1 MSFPIFNF
9 NFLLKKKNSSL
20 FRIYQKEEEKSE
32 KQEKEKKK
40 EEKPQVLA
48 IFHFYLPLKLILP
61 WNPVFARNPPKSSQ
75 KFPQA
80 PVFQNPPKTFRKK

>member
-61 WNPVFARNPPKSSQ
+61 
-75 KFPQA
+75 
-80 PVFQNPPKTFRKK
+80 